1 MRRTYV
7 AKRIAQ
13 LIVVLLIA
21 FTANFLIPRLIP
33 GNPIQSQLAAAA
45 ATTGSQSVN
54 IKAATKAL
62 SAKFELDRP
71 LPEQYL
77 AYWDRLAHLD
87 LGFSIINYPESVA
100 DQIRSTAPWTL
111 GLLGFSVIAAFVLGV
126 LLGAA
131 LAWPTAPAPL
141 RALGPLAM
149 VLGSVPQF
157 LIGLTLIFLFATV
170 LRLLPG
176 GGAVEATRVVQL
188 DVPTVLDILT
198 HSILPAA
205 ALILGLVG
213 QWAVQMRGSMV
224 SVLGEDYILFA
235 EAKGLSPVRI
245 FLWYGM
251 RNALLPQ
258 ITGLAVALGTAIAG
272 AILVEV
278 VFNYPG
284 IGFLLFQAISQK
296 DYFTIQGVVLLLIAA
311 LAATLFCVDMLYP
324 LVDPRV
330 RYQR

>member
-1 MRRTYV
+1 MPRIYV

-13 LIVVLLIA
+13 LIVVLVIA
-21 FTANFLIPRLIP
+21 FTANFMIPRMIP
-33 GNPIQSQLAAAA
+33 GNPIQAQLAAAA
-45 ATTGSQSVN
+45 ATTGSQSID

-62 SAKFELDRP
+62 SARFELDKP

-77 AYWDRLAHLD
+77 AYWDRLLHLD
-87 LGFSIINYPESVA
+87 LGFSIINYPETVTS
-100 DQIRSTAPWTL
+100 QIRSTAPWTL
-111 GLLGFSVIAAFVLGV
+111 GLLGISIVISFVLGV
-126 LLGAA
+126 LLGAL
-131 LAWPTAPAPL
+131 LAWPSAPAPL
-141 RALGPLAM
+141 RALGPAAM

-157 LIGLTLIFLFATV
+157 LIGLALIFVFATV
-170 LRLLPG
+170 LRFFPG
-176 GGAVEATRVVQL
+176 GGAFEATRMVQFDL
-188 DVPTVLDILT
+188 PTVLEVLQ
-198 HSILPAA
+198 HSILPSL

-213 QWAVQMRGSMV
+213 NWAVQMRGSMV

-245 FLWYGM
+245 FLWYGV

-258 ITGLAVALGTAIAG
+258 VTGLAVALGTAVAG

-296 DYFTIQGVVLLLIAA
+296 DYFTIQGVVLLLITA

-324 LVDPRV
+324 LIDPRV
-330 RYQR
+330 RYQG

>member
-1 MRRTYV
+1 MPKTYV
-7 AKRIAQ
+7 AKRVAQ

-33 GNPIQSQLAAAA
+33 GNPIESQLAAAA
-45 ATTGSQSVN
+45 ATTGSQSVD

-62 SAKFELDRP
+62 SARFELDKP

-77 AYWDRLAHLD
+77 AYWDRLLHLD
-87 LGFSIINYPESVA
+87 LGFSIVNYPETVVS
-100 DQIRSTAPWTL
+100 QIRSTAPWTL
-111 GLLGFSVIAAFVLGV
+111 GLLGVSIIIAFVLGI

-131 LAWPTAPAPL
+131 LAWPTAPGPI
-141 RALGPLAM
+141 RALGPLSM
-149 VLGSVPQF
+149 VLGSIPQF
-157 LIGLTLIFLFATV
+157 LIGLALIFVFATV

-188 DVPTVLDILT
+188 DVPTAVDILT

-213 QWAVQMRGSMV
+213 HWAVQMRGSMV

-235 EAKGLSPVRI
+235 ESKGLSPFRI

-296 DYFTIQGVVLLLIAA
+296 DYFTIQGVVLLLITA

-324 LVDPRV
+324 FVDPRV